1 MMAPMSKKALGAAV
15 AGGAAAIGL
24 VAWWIA
30 HAAAPYPGVSG
41 GELPPAEPARFVGGP
56 ACAKCHPQEEAR
68 WRGSHHELAMQVAD
82 ATTVLGD
89 FGGRRFTYHGVTS
102 TFYRKNDR
110 FLVRTDGPDGALHEY
125 EIAYTFGVYPL
136 QQYLIAFPGGRY
148 QALTICWDTRPLKE
162 GGQRWFHLHPEEE
175 ILPSDILH
183 WTGPYQNWNFMC
195 AECHSTNV
203 RKGYQLATDTY
214 QTTWSEINVSCEACH
229 GPGSAHLDWAE
240 AVRAGR
246 RKKDDPRN
254 GLVVRLKE
262 PVPATWEFDLSRGIA
277 KRSRPRVS
285 HTEVETCAR
294 CHSRR
299 SVVSAEYV
307 FGQPLLD
314 THRPA
319 LLEDALYH
327 ADGQIK
333 DEVYEYGSFLQSK
346 MFRAGVT
353 CSDCHDPHSLKIPVS
368 PDAVCARCHRE
379 ETFNT
384 PSHHFHRPGSG
395 GASCVACHMAP
406 RRYMVVDPRR
416 DHSFRVPRPDLSLRI
431 GTPNACNQCHQ
442 DRSSAWAAQVA
453 ARWWR
458 RGSPSP
464 PHYGEALHAGR
475 AGLPG
480 AERLLAGLAGDAG
493 QPGIAR
499 ATAVALLEGY
509 PGAATEGADEQALRD
524 PDPLVRMAALGP
536 ADGLPP
542 DVRLRTVA
550 PLLNDPLR
558 TVRIDAARQLVLVP
572 REGLSPQQGKALEAA
587 LAEYRAAQ
595 LATAD
600 RAEAHLNLG
609 TLDLEMG
616 ELAQAEQEYLT
627 ALRLNPRFPPIYANL
642 ADLYRRQGRDLEGER
657 SLRRGLAAAPTD
669 PGLHQALG
677 LWFVRQKRLPEA
689 LVFLARAAELG
700 PDQPHFGY
708 VYAVALQ
715 SAGQVDRA
723 LEVLRKIHR
732 VHPRDSEVLL
742 ALVTMS
748 RDRGSIS
755 EAIGYA
761 KELAGL
767 SPQDPRLR
775 RLLAQ
780 LESERR

>member
-1 MMAPMSKKALGAAV
+1 MMAPMRKKALSAAV
-15 AGGAAAIGL
+15 VGGAAAIGL
-24 VAWWIA
+24 GAWWMT
-30 HAAAPYPGVSG
+30 HRVGPQVEVSAG
-41 GELPPAEPARFVGGP
+41 GQSQANPARFVGGP
-56 ACAKCHPQEEAR
+56 ACARCHPKEEAR
-68 WRGSHHELAMQVAD
+68 WRGSHHQLAMQVAD

-89 FGGRRFTYHGVTS
+89 FGSRRFTSHGVTS

-110 FLVRTDGPDGALHEY
+110 FLVRTDGPDGALHDY

-148 QALTICWDTRPLKE
+148 QALTICWDARPLKE

-175 ILPSDILH
+175 ILHGDILH

-229 GPGSAHLDWAE
+229 GPGSAHLDWGE
-240 AVRAGR
+240 AVRSGR
-246 RKKDDPRN
+246 VKKDDPRN

-262 PVPATWEFDLSRGIA
+262 PVPATWEFDLARGIA
-277 KRSRPRVS
+277 RRSRPRTS
-285 HTEVETCAR
+285 HTELETCAR

-299 SVVSAEYV
+299 SVVSAEYAY
-307 FGQPLLD
+307 GRPLLD

-319 LLEDALYH
+319 LLEEALYH

-346 MFRAGVT
+346 MFHEGVT
-353 CSDCHDPHSLKIPVS
+353 CSDCHDPHRLKIPS

-384 PSHHFHRPGSG
+384 PSHHFHRPASA
-395 GASCVACHMAP
+395 GASCVACHMP
-406 RRYMVVDPRR
+406 SRKYMVVDPRR
-416 DHSFRVPRPDLSLRI
+416 DHSFRVPRPDLSLSI
-431 GTPNACNQCHQ
+431 GTPNACNDCHQ
-442 DRSSAWAAQVA
+442 DRSSAWAAEAA
-453 ARWWR
+453 ARWWP
-458 RGSPSP
+458 RGAPRP
-464 PHYGEALHAGR
+464 LHYGEALHAGR

-480 AERLLAGLAGDAG
+480 AERLLRGLAGDVG

-499 ATAVALLEGY
+499 ATSVGLLEGY
-509 PGAATEGADEQALRD
+509 PGAAPEAVERALRD

-542 DVRLRTVA
+542 DVRLSTVA
-550 PLLNDPLR
+550 PLLTDPLR
-558 TVRIDAARQLVLVP
+558 TVRIDAARALASVP
-572 REGLSPQQGKALEAA
+572 REPMSPEQGKAFEAA

-595 LATAD
+595 LANVD

-609 TLDLEMG
+609 ALDLDRG
-616 ELAQAEQEYLT
+616 ELARAEQEYLT
-627 ALRLNPRFPPIYANL
+627 ALRLNPRFPPTYANL

-657 SLRRGLAAAPTD
+657 VLRKGLAAAPSD

-677 LWFVRQKRLPEA
+677 LWFVRRKRLPEA
-689 LVFLARAAELG
+689 LVFLARSAELG
-700 PDQPHFGY
+700 PDQPNFGY

-715 SAGQVDRA
+715 SAGQVDHA
-723 LEVLRKIHR
+723 LEVLRKTHR
-732 VHPRDSEVLL
+732 AHPRDAEVLL

-748 RDRGSIS
+748 RDRGSIP

-761 KELAGL
+761 KELAAL
-767 SPQDPRLR
+767 SPQDPRPR

-780 LESERR
+780 LQAERR

>member
-1 MMAPMSKKALGAAV
+1 MRKRTLGAAV
-15 AGGAAAIGL
+15 LGGATAIGL
-24 VAWWIA
+24 VAWWMA
-30 HAAAPYPGVSG
+30 HRVPPHAGVAG
-41 GELPPAEPARFVGGP
+41 GELAPAESARFVGGQ
-56 ACAKCHPQEEAR
+56 ACAKCHPTEEAR
-68 WRGSHHELAMQVAD
+68 WRGSHHDRAMQVAD

-89 FGGRRFTYHGVTS
+89 FAGRRFTYHGVTS
-102 TFYRKNDR
+102 TFYRKNDK

-136 QQYLIAFPGGRY
+136 QQYLIGFPRGRY
-148 QALTICWDTRPLKE
+148 QALTICWDTRPAKE
-162 GGQRWFHLHPEEE
+162 GGQRWFHLHPEEK
-175 ILPSDILH
+175 ILHSDILH

-203 RKGYQLATDTY
+203 RKGYRLETDSY

-229 GPGSAHLDWAE
+229 GPGSAHLNWGE
-240 AVRAGR
+240 AVKAGR
-246 RKKDDPRN
+246 VGKDDPRN
-254 GLVVRLKE
+254 GLVVRLRE
-262 PVPATWEFDLSRGIA
+262 PAPATWEFDLPRAIA
-277 KRSRPRVS
+277 KRSRPRAS
-285 HTEVETCAR
+285 DTELETCAR
-294 CHSRR
+294 CHARR
-299 SVVSAEYV
+299 SVVSPDYAY
-307 FGQPLLD
+307 GQPLLD

-319 LLEDALYH
+319 LLEEALYH

-346 MFRAGVT
+346 MFREGVT
-353 CSDCHDPHSLKIPVS
+353 CSDCHDPHSLRMTVS

-384 PSHHFHRPGSG
+384 PTHHFHRPGSA
-395 GASCVACHMAP
+395 GASCVECHMPA
-406 RRYMVVDPRR
+406 RTYMIVDPRR

-431 GTPNACNQCHQ
+431 GTPNACNRCHQ
-442 DRSSAWAAQVA
+442 NRSSGWAAEAA

-458 RGSPSP
+458 RGQASP
-464 PHYGEALHAGR
+464 PTYGEALHAGR

-480 AERLLAGLAGDAG
+480 AEGLLAGLAGDAG

-509 PGAATEGADEQALRD
+509 AGAATEEAVERALRD

-536 ADGLPP
+536 ADSLPP
-542 DVRLRTVA
+542 ERRLRMVA
-550 PLLNDPLR
+550 PLLTDPLR
-558 TVRIDAARQLVLVP
+558 TVRIDSARALVSVP
-572 REGLSPQQGKALEAA
+572 REHMSLDQGTAFEAA

-595 LATAD
+595 FASAD

-609 TLDLEMG
+609 TLDLELRQ
-616 ELAQAEQEYLT
+616 LAQAEQEYRT

-642 ADLYRRQGRDLEGER
+642 ADLYRREGRDLEGE
-657 SLRRGLAAAPTD
+657 SVLRLGLSAAPTD

-689 LVFLARAAELG
+689 LISLARSAELA

-723 LEVLRKIHR
+723 LEVLRKTHQA
-732 VHPRDSEVLL
+732 HPGDAEALL

-755 EAIGYA
+755 QAIGYA
-761 KELAGL
+761 KELAAL
-767 SPQDPRLR
+767 SPQDPRPR